1 MIQTILT
8 ARSLPWR
15 LMLAASAAA
24 AAGYAGWSLRDG
36 QAARERVAILERAQ
50 TDADLQRRH
59 TEGIAAELER
69 TRELAR
75 RKQRVIV
82 REVQNEID
90 KSRLGDV
97 ACLPDDSVR
106 LVNRALAASAPGEP
120 AGPVQP
126 ATAAP

>member
-8 ARSLPWR
+8 ARALPWR
-15 LMLAASAAA
+15 LMLAAGAAA

-75 RKQRVIV
+75 RKQRVIT
-82 REVQNEID
+82 REVDRVVEVYRD
-90 KSRLGDV
+90 RPCLDDAGLRVV
-97 ACLPDDSVR
+97 AA
-106 LVNRALAASAPGEP
+106 ALAASAPGEP
-120 AGPVQP
+120 AGPVQS